1 MFEEKLYHRKLN
13 PQKLKDY
20 GFKKNGVAYEYRT
33 SVLDG
38 SFTLFIAISQD
49 GAIDTRLE
57 EQPSGEEYVLYK
69 TDAVGSFV
77 GKVRSAI
84 SDVIEDIAQRCFDTA
99 VFKSLQTEAVIE
111 YIRRKYGDELE
122 FLWDKLPD
130 AAIWRRKDTGKWY
143 GIVMTIAAKRLGL
156 DYDSRVEVMDLHI
169 DPDKMDDL
177 LKKPNYLPGYH
188 MNKKHWFSV
197 ILDGSVSNNEL
208 FSRIDES
215 YTLAKKK

>member
-1 MFEEKLYHRKLN
+1 MFEEKLYRKKLN
-13 PQKLKDY
+13 PQKLKAY
-20 GFKKNGVAYEYRT
+20 GFIKNGAVYEYST
-33 SVLDG
+33 AIIDG
-38 SFTLFIAISQD
+38 SFTLLITISKD
-49 GAIDTRLE
+49 GAIETRLE

-77 GKVRSAI
+77 GKVRCAVG
-84 SDVIEDIAQRCFDTA
+84 DVIEDIAQKCFDTA
-99 VFKSLQTEAVIE
+99 VFKSPQTEDVIE
-111 YIRRKYGDELE
+111 YIRRKYGDELG

-143 GIVMTIAAKRLGL
+143 GVLMPISVKRLGL
-156 DYDSRVEVMDLHI
+156 DYDSKVEVMDLHI
-169 DPDKMDDL
+169 NPDKMDDL
-177 LKKPNYLPGYH
+177 LKNPCYLPGYH

-197 ILDGSVSNNEL
+197 ILDGSVSNDEL